1 MAKRG
6 GQKIRAWVDPP
17 PPSFGQ
23 CPKENVFFS
32 IDVFPYQLYNVL
44 RRKREKLLFV
54 RLYGVMNKFPKKS
67 ERDDSVVGR
76 SQAPEMG
83 MILWTILN
91 RQMTPKILQ
100 INNLFQ
106 NIFRFFQF
114 WAQNVYEKK

>member
-1 MAKRG
+1 MEAGLKFKINAARDNEVIKR
-6 GQKIRAWVDPP
+6 
-17 PPSFGQ
+17 
-23 CPKENVFFS
+23 
-32 IDVFPYQLYNVL
+32 LYCT
-44 RRKREKLLFV
+44 KREKLLFV

-76 SQAPEMG
+76 SKAPEMG

>member
-1 MAKRG
+1 MGRPPSPL
-6 GQKIRAWVDPP
+6 IRAM
-17 PPSFGQ
+17 SER
-23 CPKENVFFS
+23 KRFFS

-76 SQAPEMG
+76 SKAPEMG
-83 MILWTILN
+83 IILWTILN